1 VFCRLVTCHFFC
13 IYNLCS
19 MYDAEQKLT
28 QVLPELARESQ
39 HPQVRDALL
48 QHEQETRQHVRN
60 LEQCFQI
67 LNQQPMALE
76 NYAVAGLKQHHD
88 TFLQQQPQLSA
99 LMMFDLGAGCQSEYL
114 EMAAYNGLIE
124 AANSLGLQQ
133 CIPLFQQN
141 LQQEEAAAKKLSMLA
156 HQLSQQAAL

>member
-1 VFCRLVTCHFFC
+1 MEGTNTSTLLDTSIQFMFLKERKAAVRIQSPQDLFM
-13 IYNLCS
+13 YNLCS

-39 HPQVRDALL
+39 NPQVRDAFL

-76 NYAVAGLKQHHD
+76 NYAVAGLKQNHD
-88 TFLQQQPQLSA
+88 TFLQQQP
-99 LMMFDLGAGCQSEYL
+99 
-114 EMAAYNGLIE
+114 
-124 AANSLGLQQ
+124 
-133 CIPLFQQN
+133 
-141 LQQEEAAAKKLSMLA
+141 
-156 HQLSQQAAL
+156 